1 MESLNV
7 RFITYPI
14 CGMSSTQ
21 AKMFE
26 LSLAAP
32 STLNIYKKKKE
43 INNNWQ
49 KLRRLPN

>member
-14 CGMSSTQ
+14 RGTSSTQ
-21 AKMFE
+21 ARMFE

-32 STLNIYKKKKE
+32 STLNIYKKKKK

-49 KLRRLPN
+49 KLKRLLN

>member
-14 CGMSSTQ
+14 RGMSSTQ

-32 STLNIYKKKKE
+32 STLNIKKG

-49 KLRRLPN
+49 KLRLLLN